1 MTATDFDKLAKIY
14 DAEKTSPWNDLYERP
29 NSIELMG
36 DVDGLT
42 VLDAGCGGGKH
53 CADLLAKGAIMHGFD
68 MSENMLAFAKDA
80 LGDQVEFKVA
90 DLSQPLP
97 YQEGQFDRIL
107 CALAL
112 HYLEHWSTPLSEFY
126 RVLKPGGEVVIS
138 THHPFMDHA
147 LAGGEDYFAHTLI
160 EDSWKKPDG
169 TLYVRYW
176 RRPLSQMMDEI
187 KAAGFNIET
196 IKEPMPVPETET
208 QFPEAYKKLTTQP
221 RFIFL
226 VLKKPS

>member
-14 DAEKTSPWNDLYERP
+14 EAEKISPWNDLYERP
-29 NSIELMG
+29 NSIQLMG
-36 DVDGLT
+36 EVDGLT

-53 CADLLAKGAIMHGFD
+53 CADLLAKGATMHGFD
-68 MSENMLAFAKDA
+68 MSEKMLAFAKDA

-112 HYLEHWSTPLSEFY
+112 HYLEHWNTPLSEFY
-126 RVLKPGGEVVIS
+126 RVLKPGGKVVIS

-176 RRPLSQMMDEI
+176 RRPLTQMMDEI
-187 KAAGFNIET
+187 KAAGLEVET
-196 IKEPMPVPETET
+196 IQEPMPVPETAE
-208 QFPEAYKKLTTQP
+208 QFPNAYKKLTTQP
-221 RFIFL
+221 RFIFF
-226 VLKKPS
+226 VLRKPS

>member
-36 DVDGLT
+36 DVEGLT

-68 MSENMLAFAKDA
+68 MSEKMLAFAKDA
-80 LGDQVEFKVA
+80 LGDQVDFKVA
-90 DLSQPLP
+90 DLSQTLP
-97 YQEGQFDRIL
+97 YQDGQFDRIL

-112 HYLEHWSTPLSEFY
+112 HYLEHWDTPLSEFY
-126 RVLKPGGEVVIS
+126 RLLKPGGEVVIS

-176 RRPLSQMMDEI
+176 RRPLNQMMDEI
-187 KAAGFNIET
+187 KAADFNIET

-208 QFPEAYKKLTTQP
+208 RFPEAHKKLTTQP

>member
-14 DAEKTSPWNDLYERP
+14 DAERVSPWNDLYERP
-29 NSIELMG
+29 NTIKLMG

-53 CADLLAKGAIMHGFD
+53 SADLLAKGAKMHGFD
-68 MSENMLAFAKDA
+68 LSEKMLGFAKEMLA
-80 LGDQVEFKVA
+80 DQMDFKVA
-90 DLSQPLP
+90 SLAEKLP
-97 YQEGQFDRIL
+97 YEDAQFDRVL

-112 HYLEHWSTPLSEFY
+112 HYVKDWSTPLSEFH
-126 RVLKPGGEVVIS
+126 RVLKPGGKVVIS
-138 THHPFMDHA
+138 THHPFMDHE

-176 RRPLSQMMDEI
+176 RRPLTQMIDEI
-187 KAAGFNIET
+187 KAAGLEIDL
-196 IKEPMPVPETET
+196 IKEPQPVPETAEK
-208 QFPEAYKKLTTQP
+208 FPEAYKKLTTQP
-221 RFIFL
+221 RFIFF
-226 VLKKPS
+226 VLKKPN

>member
-36 DVDGLT
+36 DVKGLT

-53 CADLLAKGAIMHGFD
+53 CADLLAKGANVHGFD
-68 MSENMLAFAKDA
+68 MSEKMLAFAEEA
-80 LGDQVEFKVA
+80 LGDRVSLKKANLAE
-90 DLSQPLP
+90 PLP
-97 YQEGQFDRIL
+97 YEDTQFDRIL

-112 HYLEHWSTPLSEFY
+112 HYVEHWQTPLSEFH
-126 RVLKPGGEVVIS
+126 RLLKPGGEVVIS
-138 THHPFMDHA
+138 THHPFMDHE
-147 LAGGEDYFAHTLI
+147 LAGGENYFAHTLI
-160 EDSWKKPDG
+160 EDSWDKPDG

-176 RRPLSQMMDEI
+176 RRPLTQMFEEI
-187 KAAGFNIET
+187 KAAGLQIDR
-196 IKEPMPVPETET
+196 IKEPMPLPETEA
-208 QFPEAYKKLTTQP
+208 QFPNAYKKLTTQP

-226 VLKKPS
+226 VLKKPN

>member
-14 DAEKTSPWNDLYERP
+14 DAEKISPWNDLYERP
-29 NSIELMG
+29 NSTELMG
-36 DVDGLT
+36 DVNGLT

-53 CADLLAKGAIMHGFD
+53 CADLLAKGAKMHGFD
-68 MSENMLAFAKDA
+68 LSEKMLAIAKDM
-80 LGDQVEFKVA
+80 LGDQINFKTA
-90 DLSQPLP
+90 NLAEKLP
-97 YQEGQFDRIL
+97 YQDAQFDRIL
-107 CALAL
+107 CALAM
-112 HYLEHWSTPLSEFY
+112 HYVKDWTTPLSEFY
-126 RVLKPGGEVVIS
+126 RLLKPGGKVVIS

-176 RRPLSQMMDEI
+176 RRPLTQMIEEI
-187 KAAGFNIET
+187 KNAGLEIDL
-196 IKEPMPVPETET
+196 IKEPMPLPETQK
-208 QFPEAYKKLTTQP
+208 QFPDAYQKLTTQP

-226 VLKKPS
+226 VLKKPD